1 MNKRL
6 ITALAALAFGVLI
19 IFTVCITVST
29 VNTKDKNQ
37 NLTVPTAECSTAVPA
52 VSASVKEAPAGMQS
66 LALKRKIVRQRNAQY
81 AKDEH
86 ITVPQAKSQKA
97 RQLLDRV
104 LAGRKMSSLEAEN
117 YNKTPVEIQELTYE
131 QAHQREEYYRGLMEK
146 DPSGKT
152 EQGAK
157 NGELYVLYRD
167 YAMSIATGEPLA
179 QMNYDRL
186 RQAAEV
192 IIRWNSEALEA
203 LEKEPEVGIKDEAGI
218 IVAKA
223 KRDAGIL
230 CNKMLDIVKQHMEK
244 GETDTALRELE
255 LIDEF
260 FRCERIYYNHAQ
272 SPIKT
277 EYDALEQRLEAGESI
292 ESVLYLPD

>member
-6 ITALAALAFGVLI
+6 ITALAALALGGLI
-19 IFTVCITVST
+19 IFTVGITVST

-37 NLTVPTAECSTAVPA
+37 NLAVPTAECSTAVPQ
-52 VSASVKEAPAGMQS
+52 VSTPAKEAPAGMQS
-66 LALKRKIVRQRNAQY
+66 LALKRKIVRAKNAQR

-97 RQLLDRV
+97 KQLLDKV

-131 QAHQREEYYRGLMEK
+131 QAQQRAEYYCGLMAK

-157 NGELYVLYRD
+157 SGELYVLYRD

-179 QMNYDRL
+179 QMNYNRL
-186 RQAAEV
+186 RQAAEA
-192 IIRWNSEALEA
+192 IIRRNSDLEA
-203 LEKEPEVGIKDEAGI
+203 GVGSSISSA
-218 IVAKA
+218 A
-223 KRDAGIL
+223 KRDMEYFATKCWIL
-230 CNKMLDIVKQHMEK
+230 
-244 GETDTALRELE
+244 
-255 LIDEF
+255 
-260 FRCERIYYNHAQ
+260 
-272 SPIKT
+272 
-277 EYDALEQRLEAGESI
+277 
-292 ESVLYLPD
+292 

>member
-6 ITALAALAFGVLI
+6 ITALAALALGGLI
-19 IFTVCITVST
+19 IFTVGITVST

-37 NLTVPTAECSTAVPA
+37 NLAVPTAECSTVPA
-52 VSASVKEAPAGMQS
+52 VSTPAKEAPAGMQS
-66 LALKRKIVRQRNAQY
+66 LALKRKIVRQRNAQH

-97 RQLLDRV
+97 KQLLDKV

-131 QAHQREEYYRGLMEK
+131 QAHQREKYYRGLMEK

-157 NGELYVLYRD
+157 SGVLYVLYRD

-186 RQAAEV
+186 RQSAEV
-192 IIRWNSEALEA
+192 IIRWNSDLEA
-203 LEKEPEVGIKDEAGI
+203 GVGSSISSA
-218 IVAKA
+218 A
-223 KRDAGIL
+223 KRDMGIL

-255 LIDEF
+255 LIEEF
-260 FRCERIYYNHAQ
+260 FHCESSYYNNFG
-272 SPIKT
+272 SIKP

>member
-6 ITALAALAFGVLI
+6 ITALAALAFGGLI
-19 IFTVCITVST
+19 IFTVGITVST

-37 NLTVPTAECSTAVPA
+37 NLAVPTAECSTAVPQ
-52 VSASVKEAPAGMQS
+52 VSTPAKEAPAGMQS
-66 LALKRKIVRQRNAQY
+66 LALKRKIVRQRNAQH

-97 RQLLDRV
+97 RQLLDKV

-117 YNKTPVEIQELTYE
+117 YNKTPVEIQELTYG

-157 NGELYVLYRD
+157 SGELYVLYRD

-192 IIRWNSEALEA
+192 IIRWNSDLEA
-203 LEKEPEVGIKDEAGI
+203 GVGSSISSA
-218 IVAKA
+218 A
-223 KRDAGIL
+223 KRDMGIL

-255 LIDEF
+255 LIEEF
-260 FRCERIYYNHAQ
+260 FHCESSYYNNFG
-272 SPIKT
+272 SIKP

>member
-6 ITALAALAFGVLI
+6 ITALAALAFGGLI
-19 IFTVCITVST
+19 IFTVGITVST

-37 NLTVPTAECSTAVPA
+37 NLAVPTAECSTVPA
-52 VSASVKEAPAGMQS
+52 VSTPAKEAPAGMQS
-66 LALKRKIVRQRNAQY
+66 LALKRKIVRQRNAQH

-97 RQLLDRV
+97 KQLLDKV

-131 QAHQREEYYRGLMEK
+131 QAHQREKYYRGLMEK

-157 NGELYVLYRD
+157 SGELYVLYRD
-167 YAMSIATGEPLA
+167 YAMSIATGKPLA

-186 RQAAEV
+186 RQSAEV
-192 IIRWNSEALEA
+192 IIRWNSDLEA
-203 LEKEPEVGIKDEAGI
+203 GVGSSISSA
-218 IVAKA
+218 A
-223 KRDAGIL
+223 KRDMGIL

-255 LIDEF
+255 LIEEF
-260 FRCERIYYNHAQ
+260 FHCESSYYNNFG
-272 SPIKT
+272 SIKP

>member
-6 ITALAALAFGVLI
+6 ITALAALAFGGLI
-19 IFTVCITVST
+19 IFTVGITVST

-37 NLTVPTAECSTAVPA
+37 NLAVPTAECSTAVPQ
-52 VSASVKEAPAGMQS
+52 VSTPAKEAPAGMQS
-66 LALKRKIVRQRNAQY
+66 LALKRKIVRQRNAQH

-97 RQLLDRV
+97 KQLLDKV

-131 QAHQREEYYRGLMEK
+131 QAHQRAEYYRGLMEK

-157 NGELYVLYRD
+157 SGELYVLYRD

-186 RQAAEV
+186 RQSAEV
-192 IIRWNSEALEA
+192 IIRWNSDLEA
-203 LEKEPEVGIKDEAGI
+203 GAGSSI
-218 IVAKA
+218 SSAA
-223 KRDAGIL
+223 KRDMGML

-244 GETDTALRELE
+244 DETDTALRELE
-255 LIDEF
+255 LIEEF
-260 FRCERIYYNHAQ
+260 FRCESSYYNNFG
-272 SPIKT
+272 SIKP

>member
-19 IFTVCITVST
+19 IFTVGITVST

-37 NLTVPTAECSTAVPA
+37 NLAVPTAECSTAVPQ
-52 VSASVKEAPAGMQS
+52 VSTPAKEAPAGMQS
-66 LALKRKIVRQRNAQY
+66 LALKRKIVRQRNAQH

-97 RQLLDRV
+97 KQLLDKV

-131 QAHQREEYYRGLMEK
+131 QAQQRAEYYRGLMEK

-157 NGELYVLYRD
+157 SGELYVLYRD

-186 RQAAEV
+186 RQSAEV
-192 IIRWNSEALEA
+192 IIRWNSDLEA
-203 LEKEPEVGIKDEAGI
+203 GVGSSISSA
-218 IVAKA
+218 A
-223 KRDAGIL
+223 KRDMGIL

-255 LIDEF
+255 LIEEF
-260 FRCERIYYNHAQ
+260 FHCESSYYNNFG
-272 SPIKT
+272 SIKP

>member
-6 ITALAALAFGVLI
+6 ITALAALAFGGLI
-19 IFTVCITVST
+19 IFTVGITVST

-37 NLTVPTAECSTAVPA
+37 NLAVPTAECSTVPA
-52 VSASVKEAPAGMQS
+52 VSTPAKEAPAGMQS
-66 LALKRKIVRQRNAQY
+66 LALKRKIVRQRNAQH

-97 RQLLDRV
+97 KQLLDKV

-131 QAHQREEYYRGLMEK
+131 QAYQREEYYRGLMEK

-157 NGELYVLYRD
+157 SGELYVLYRD

-186 RQAAEV
+186 RQSAEV
-192 IIRWNSEALEA
+192 IIRWNSDLEA
-203 LEKEPEVGIKDEAGI
+203 GVGSSISSA
-218 IVAKA
+218 A
-223 KRDAGIL
+223 KRDMGIL

-255 LIDEF
+255 LIEEF
-260 FRCERIYYNHAQ
+260 FHCESSYYNNFG
-272 SPIKT
+272 SIKP

>member
-6 ITALAALAFGVLI
+6 ITALAALAFGGLI
-19 IFTVCITVST
+19 IFTVGITVST

-37 NLTVPTAECSTAVPA
+37 NLAVPTAECSTVPA
-52 VSASVKEAPAGMQS
+52 VSTPAKEAPAGMQS
-66 LALKRKIVRQRNAQY
+66 LALKRKIVRQRNAQH

-86 ITVPQAKSQKA
+86 IAVPQAKSQKA
-97 RQLLDRV
+97 KQLLDKV

-131 QAHQREEYYRGLMEK
+131 QAHQREKYYRGLMEK

-157 NGELYVLYRD
+157 SGELYVLYRD

-186 RQAAEV
+186 RQSAEV
-192 IIRWNSEALEA
+192 IIRWNSDLEA
-203 LEKEPEVGIKDEAGI
+203 GVGSSISSA
-218 IVAKA
+218 A
-223 KRDAGIL
+223 KRDMGIL

-255 LIDEF
+255 LIEEF
-260 FRCERIYYNHAQ
+260 FHCESSYYNNFG
-272 SPIKT
+272 SIKP

>member
-6 ITALAALAFGVLI
+6 ITALAALAFGGLI
-19 IFTVCITVST
+19 IFTVGITVST

-37 NLTVPTAECSTAVPA
+37 NLAVPTAECSTAVPQ
-52 VSASVKEAPAGMQS
+52 VSTPAKEAPAGMQS
-66 LALKRKIVRQRNAQY
+66 LALKRKIVRQRKAQH

-86 ITVPQAKSQKA
+86 IAVPQAKSQKA
-97 RQLLDRV
+97 RQLLDKV

-131 QAHQREEYYRGLMEK
+131 QAHQRAEYYRGLMEK

-157 NGELYVLYRD
+157 SGELYVLYRD

-186 RQAAEV
+186 RQSAEV
-192 IIRWNSEALEA
+192 IIRRNSDLEA
-203 LEKEPEVGIKDEAGI
+203 GVGSSISSA
-218 IVAKA
+218 A
-223 KRDAGIL
+223 KRDMGIL

-255 LIDEF
+255 LIEKF
-260 FRCERIYYNHAQ
+260 FHCESSYYNNFG
-272 SPIKT
+272 SIKP

>member
-6 ITALAALAFGVLI
+6 ITALAALAFGGLI
-19 IFTVCITVST
+19 IFTVGITVST

-37 NLTVPTAECSTAVPA
+37 NLAVPTAECSTAVPQ
-52 VSASVKEAPAGMQS
+52 VSTPAKEAPAGMQS
-66 LALKRKIVRQRNAQY
+66 LALKRKIVRQRNAQH

-97 RQLLDRV
+97 KQLLDKV

-117 YNKTPVEIQELTYE
+117 YNKTPVEIQDLTYE
-131 QAHQREEYYRGLMEK
+131 QAQQRAEYYRGLMEK

-157 NGELYVLYRD
+157 SGELYVLYRD

-192 IIRWNSEALEA
+192 IIRWNSDLEA
-203 LEKEPEVGIKDEAGI
+203 GVGSSISSA
-218 IVAKA
+218 A
-223 KRDAGIL
+223 KRDMGIL

-255 LIDEF
+255 LIEEF
-260 FRCERIYYNHAQ
+260 FHCESSYYNNFG
-272 SPIKT
+272 SIKP

>member
-6 ITALAALAFGVLI
+6 ITALAALAFGMLI
-19 IFTVCITVST
+19 IFTVGITVST

-37 NLTVPTAECSTAVPA
+37 NLAVPTAECSTVPA
-52 VSASVKEAPAGMQS
+52 VSTPVKEAPAGMQS
-66 LALKRKIVRQRNAQY
+66 LALKRKIVRAKNAQR

-97 RQLLDRV
+97 KQLLDRV

-157 NGELYVLYRD
+157 SGELYVLYRD

-186 RQAAEV
+186 RQSAEV
-192 IIRWNSEALEA
+192 IIRWNSDLEA
-203 LEKEPEVGIKDEAGI
+203 GVGSSISSA
-218 IVAKA
+218 A
-223 KRDAGIL
+223 KRDMGIL

-255 LIDEF
+255 LIEEF
-260 FRCERIYYNHAQ
+260 FHCESSYYNNFG
-272 SPIKT
+272 SIKP

>member
-6 ITALAALAFGVLI
+6 ITALAALAFGMLI
-19 IFTVCITVST
+19 IFTVGITVST

-37 NLTVPTAECSTAVPA
+37 NLAVPTAECSTVPA
-52 VSASVKEAPAGMQS
+52 VSIPAKEAPAGMQS
-66 LALKRKIVRQRNAQY
+66 LALKRKIVRQRNAQH

-86 ITVPQAKSQKA
+86 ITVPQAKSQKG
-97 RQLLDRV
+97 RQLLDKV

-131 QAHQREEYYRGLMEK
+131 QAHQREKYYRGLMEK

-157 NGELYVLYRD
+157 SGELYVLYRD

-179 QMNYDRL
+179 QMNYNRL
-186 RQAAEV
+186 RQSAEV
-192 IIRWNSEALEA
+192 IIRWNSDLEA
-203 LEKEPEVGIKDEAGI
+203 GVGSSISSA
-218 IVAKA
+218 A
-223 KRDAGIL
+223 KRDMGIL

-255 LIDEF
+255 LIEEF
-260 FRCERIYYNHAQ
+260 FHCESSYYNNFG
-272 SPIKT
+272 SIKP

>member
-6 ITALAALAFGVLI
+6 VTALAALAFGMLI
-19 IFTVCITVST
+19 IFTVGITVST

-37 NLTVPTAECSTAVPA
+37 NLAVPTAECSTVPA
-52 VSASVKEAPAGMQS
+52 VSTPVKEAPAGMQS
-66 LALKRKIVRQRNAQY
+66 LALKRKIVRQRKERY

-97 RQLLDRV
+97 KQLLDRV

-131 QAHQREEYYRGLMEK
+131 QAHQREKYYRGLMEK
-146 DPSGKT
+146 DPSGKN

-157 NGELYVLYRD
+157 SGELYVLYRD

-186 RQAAEV
+186 RQSAEV
-192 IIRWNSEALEA
+192 IIRWNSDLEA
-203 LEKEPEVGIKDEAGI
+203 GVGSSISSA
-218 IVAKA
+218 A
-223 KRDAGIL
+223 KRDMGIL

-255 LIDEF
+255 LIEEF
-260 FRCERIYYNHAQ
+260 FHCESSYYNNFG
-272 SPIKT
+272 SIKP

>member
-6 ITALAALAFGVLI
+6 ITALAALAFGGLI
-19 IFTVCITVST
+19 IFTVGITVST

-37 NLTVPTAECSTAVPA
+37 NLAVPTAECSTAVPQ
-52 VSASVKEAPAGMQS
+52 VSTPAKEAPAGMQS
-66 LALKRKIVRQRNAQY
+66 LALKRKIVRQRNAQH

-97 RQLLDRV
+97 KQLLDKV
-104 LAGRKMSSLEAEN
+104 LAGRKMYSLEAEN

-131 QAHQREEYYRGLMEK
+131 QAQQRAEYYRGLMEK

-157 NGELYVLYRD
+157 SGELYVLYRD

-192 IIRWNSEALEA
+192 IIRWNSDLEA
-203 LEKEPEVGIKDEAGI
+203 GGGSDISRT
-218 IVAKA
+218 A
-223 KRDAGIL
+223 KRDMGIL

-255 LIDEF
+255 LIEEF
-260 FRCERIYYNHAQ
+260 FHCESSYYNNFG
-272 SPIKT
+272 SIKP

>member
-6 ITALAALAFGVLI
+6 ITALAALAFGGLI
-19 IFTVCITVST
+19 IFTVGITVST

-37 NLTVPTAECSTAVPA
+37 NLAVPTAECSTAVPQ
-52 VSASVKEAPAGMQS
+52 VSTPAKEAPAGMQS
-66 LALKRKIVRQRNAQY
+66 LALKRKIVRAKNAQR

-97 RQLLDRV
+97 KQLLDKV

-179 QMNYDRL
+179 QMNYNRL

-192 IIRWNSEALEA
+192 IIRRNSDLEA
-203 LEKEPEVGIKDEAGI
+203 GVGSSISSA
-218 IVAKA
+218 A
-223 KRDAGIL
+223 KRDMGIL

-255 LIDEF
+255 LIEEF
-260 FRCERIYYNHAQ
+260 FHCESSYYNNFG
-272 SPIKT
+272 SIKP
-277 EYDALEQRLEAGESI
+277 EYDALEQRLKAGESI

>member
-6 ITALAALAFGVLI
+6 ITALAALAFGMLI
-19 IFTVCITVST
+19 IFTVGITVST

-37 NLTVPTAECSTAVPA
+37 NLAVPTAECSTVPA
-52 VSASVKEAPAGMQS
+52 VSTPAKEAPAGMQS
-66 LALKRKIVRQRNAQY
+66 LALKRKIVRQRNAQH

-97 RQLLDRV
+97 KQLLDRV

-131 QAHQREEYYRGLMEK
+131 QAHQREKYYRGLMEK

-157 NGELYVLYRD
+157 SGELYVLYRD

-186 RQAAEV
+186 RQSAEV
-192 IIRWNSEALEA
+192 IIRWNSDLEA
-203 LEKEPEVGIKDEAGI
+203 GVGSSISSA
-218 IVAKA
+218 A
-223 KRDAGIL
+223 KRDMGIL

-255 LIDEF
+255 LIEEF
-260 FRCERIYYNHAQ
+260 FHCESSYYNNFG
-272 SPIKT
+272 SIKP

>member
-6 ITALAALAFGVLI
+6 ITALAALAFGGLI
-19 IFTVCITVST
+19 IFTVGITVST

-37 NLTVPTAECSTAVPA
+37 NLAVPTAECSTVPA
-52 VSASVKEAPAGMQS
+52 VSTPAKEAPAGMQS
-66 LALKRKIVRQRNAQY
+66 LALKRKIVRQRNARY

-97 RQLLDRV
+97 RQLLDKV

-157 NGELYVLYRD
+157 SGELYVLYRD

-186 RQAAEV
+186 RQSAEV
-192 IIRWNSEALEA
+192 IIRWNSDLEA
-203 LEKEPEVGIKDEAGI
+203 GVGSSISSA
-218 IVAKA
+218 A
-223 KRDAGIL
+223 KRDMGIL

-255 LIDEF
+255 LIEEF
-260 FRCERIYYNHAQ
+260 FHCESSYYNNFG
-272 SPIKT
+272 SIKP

>member
-6 ITALAALAFGVLI
+6 VTALAALAFGMLI
-19 IFTVCITVST
+19 IFTVGITVST

-37 NLTVPTAECSTAVPA
+37 NLAVPTAECSTVPA
-52 VSASVKEAPAGMQS
+52 VSTPVKEAPAGMQS
-66 LALKRKIVRQRNAQY
+66 LALKRKIVRQRKERY

-97 RQLLDRV
+97 KQLLDKV

-131 QAHQREEYYRGLMEK
+131 QAHQREKYYRGLMEK

-157 NGELYVLYRD
+157 SGELYVLYRD

-179 QMNYDRL
+179 QMNYNRL
-186 RQAAEV
+186 RQSAEV
-192 IIRWNSEALEA
+192 IIRWNSDLEA
-203 LEKEPEVGIKDEAGI
+203 GVGSSISSA
-218 IVAKA
+218 A
-223 KRDAGIL
+223 KRDMGIL

-255 LIDEF
+255 LIEEF
-260 FRCERIYYNHAQ
+260 FHCESSYYNNFG
-272 SPIKT
+272 SIKP

>member
-6 ITALAALAFGVLI
+6 ITALAALAFGGLI
-19 IFTVCITVST
+19 IFTVGITVST

-37 NLTVPTAECSTAVPA
+37 NLAVPTAECSTVPA
-52 VSASVKEAPAGMQS
+52 VSTPAKEAPAGMQS
-66 LALKRKIVRQRNAQY
+66 LALKRKIVRQRNARY

-97 RQLLDRV
+97 KQLLDRV

-131 QAHQREEYYRGLMEK
+131 QAHQREKYYRGLMEK

-157 NGELYVLYRD
+157 SGELYVLYRD

-179 QMNYDRL
+179 QMNYNRL
-186 RQAAEV
+186 RQSAEV
-192 IIRWNSEALEA
+192 IIRWNSDLEA
-203 LEKEPEVGIKDEAGI
+203 GVGSSISSA
-218 IVAKA
+218 A
-223 KRDAGIL
+223 KRDMGIL

-255 LIDEF
+255 LIEEF
-260 FRCERIYYNHAQ
+260 FHCESSYYNNFG
-272 SPIKT
+272 SIKP

>member
-6 ITALAALAFGVLI
+6 ITALAALAFGMLI
-19 IFTVCITVST
+19 IFTVGITVST

-37 NLTVPTAECSTAVPA
+37 NLAVPTAECSTVPA
-52 VSASVKEAPAGMQS
+52 VSTPAKEAPAGMQS
-66 LALKRKIVRQRNAQY
+66 LALKRKIVRAKNAQR

-86 ITVPQAKSQKA
+86 IAVPQAKSQKA
-97 RQLLDRV
+97 RQLLDKV

-157 NGELYVLYRD
+157 SGELYVLYRD

-179 QMNYDRL
+179 QMNYNRL
-186 RQAAEV
+186 RQSAEV
-192 IIRWNSEALEA
+192 IIRWNSDLEA
-203 LEKEPEVGIKDEAGI
+203 GVGSSISSA
-218 IVAKA
+218 A
-223 KRDAGIL
+223 KRDMGIL

-255 LIDEF
+255 LIEEF
-260 FRCERIYYNHAQ
+260 FHCESSYYNNFG
-272 SPIKT
+272 SIKP

>member
-6 ITALAALAFGVLI
+6 ITALAALAFGMLI
-19 IFTVCITVST
+19 IFTVGITVST

-37 NLTVPTAECSTAVPA
+37 NLAVPTAECSTVPA
-52 VSASVKEAPAGMQS
+52 VSTPVKEAPAGMQS
-66 LALKRKIVRQRNAQY
+66 LALKRKIVRAKNAQR

-157 NGELYVLYRD
+157 SGELYVLYRD

-186 RQAAEV
+186 RQSAEV
-192 IIRWNSEALEA
+192 IIRWNSDLEA
-203 LEKEPEVGIKDEAGI
+203 GVGSSVSSA
-218 IVAKA
+218 A
-223 KRDAGIL
+223 KRDMGIL

-255 LIDEF
+255 LIEEF
-260 FRCERIYYNHAQ
+260 FHCESSYYNNFG
-272 SPIKT
+272 SIKP

>member
-6 ITALAALAFGVLI
+6 ITALAALALGGLI
-19 IFTVCITVST
+19 IFTVGITVST
-29 VNTKDKNQ
+29 DNTKDKNQ
-37 NLTVPTAECSTAVPA
+37 NLAVPTAECSTVPA
-52 VSASVKEAPAGMQS
+52 VSTPAKEAPAGMQS
-66 LALKRKIVRQRNAQY
+66 LALKRKIVRQRNAQH

-97 RQLLDRV
+97 KQLLDKV

-131 QAHQREEYYRGLMEK
+131 QAHQRAEYYRGLMEK

-157 NGELYVLYRD
+157 SGELYVLYRD

-186 RQAAEV
+186 RQSAEV
-192 IIRWNSEALEA
+192 IIRWNSDLEA
-203 LEKEPEVGIKDEAGI
+203 GVGSSISSA
-218 IVAKA
+218 A
-223 KRDAGIL
+223 KRDMGIL

-255 LIDEF
+255 LIEKF
-260 FRCERIYYNHAQ
+260 FHCESSYYNNFG
-272 SPIKT
+272 SIKP

>member
-6 ITALAALAFGVLI
+6 ITALAALAFGGLI
-19 IFTVCITVST
+19 IFTVGITVST

-37 NLTVPTAECSTAVPA
+37 NLAVPTAECSTAVPQ
-52 VSASVKEAPAGMQS
+52 VSTPAKEAPAGMQS
-66 LALKRKIVRQRNAQY
+66 LALKRKIVRAKNAQR

-97 RQLLDRV
+97 KQLLDKV

-157 NGELYVLYRD
+157 SGELYVLYRD

-179 QMNYDRL
+179 QMNYNRL
-186 RQAAEV
+186 RQAAEA
-192 IIRWNSEALEA
+192 IIRWNSDLEA
-203 LEKEPEVGIKDEAGI
+203 GAGSSI
-218 IVAKA
+218 SSAA
-223 KRDAGIL
+223 KRDMGIL
-230 CNKMLDIVKQHMEK
+230 CNKMLYIVKQHMEK

-255 LIDEF
+255 LIEEF
-260 FRCERIYYNHAQ
+260 FHCESSYYNNFG
-272 SPIKT
+272 SIKP

>member
-6 ITALAALAFGVLI
+6 ITALAALALGGLI
-19 IFTVCITVST
+19 IFTVGITVST

-37 NLTVPTAECSTAVPA
+37 NLAVPTAECSTVPA
-52 VSASVKEAPAGMQS
+52 VSTPAKEAPAGMQS
-66 LALKRKIVRQRNAQY
+66 LALKRKIVRQRNAQH

-97 RQLLDRV
+97 RQLLDKV

-131 QAHQREEYYRGLMEK
+131 QVHQREEYYRGLMEK

-157 NGELYVLYRD
+157 SGELYVLYRD

-186 RQAAEV
+186 RQSAEV
-192 IIRWNSEALEA
+192 IIRWNSDLEA
-203 LEKEPEVGIKDEAGI
+203 GVGSSISSA
-218 IVAKA
+218 A
-223 KRDAGIL
+223 KRDMGIL

-255 LIDEF
+255 LIEEF
-260 FRCERIYYNHAQ
+260 FHCESSYYNNFG
-272 SPIKT
+272 SIKPQ
-277 EYDALEQRLEAGESI
+277 YDALEQRLEAGESI

>member
-6 ITALAALAFGVLI
+6 ITALAALAFGGLI
-19 IFTVCITVST
+19 IFTVGITVST

-37 NLTVPTAECSTAVPA
+37 NLAVPTAECSTAVPQ
-52 VSASVKEAPAGMQS
+52 VSTPAKEAPAGMQS
-66 LALKRKIVRQRNAQY
+66 LALKRKIVRQRKAQH

-97 RQLLDRV
+97 KQLLDKV

-131 QAHQREEYYRGLMEK
+131 QAHQRAEYYRGLMEK

-157 NGELYVLYRD
+157 SGELYVLYRD

-179 QMNYDRL
+179 RMNYDRL
-186 RQAAEV
+186 RQSAEV
-192 IIRWNSEALEA
+192 IIRWNSDLEA
-203 LEKEPEVGIKDEAGI
+203 GVGSSISSA
-218 IVAKA
+218 A
-223 KRDAGIL
+223 KRDMGIL

-272 SPIKT
+272 SPIKP
-277 EYDALEQRLEAGESI
+277 EYDALEQRLDAGESI

>member
-6 ITALAALAFGVLI
+6 ITALAALAFGMLI
-19 IFTVCITVST
+19 IFTVGITVST

-37 NLTVPTAECSTAVPA
+37 NLAVPTAECSTVPA
-52 VSASVKEAPAGMQS
+52 VSTPVKEAPAGMQS
-66 LALKRKIVRQRNAQY
+66 LALKRKIVRQRNAQH

-97 RQLLDRV
+97 RQLLDKV

-131 QAHQREEYYRGLMEK
+131 QAHQREKYYRGLLET

-157 NGELYVLYRD
+157 SGELYVLYRD

-179 QMNYDRL
+179 QMNYNRL
-186 RQAAEV
+186 RQSAEV
-192 IIRWNSEALEA
+192 IIRWNSDNLEA

-218 IVAKA
+218 IAAKA

-255 LIDEF
+255 LIEEF
-260 FRCERIYYNHAQ
+260 FHCESSYYNNFG
-272 SPIKT
+272 SIKP

>member
-6 ITALAALAFGVLI
+6 VTALAALAFGMLI
-19 IFTVCITVST
+19 IFTVGITVST

-37 NLTVPTAECSTAVPA
+37 NLAVPTAECSTVPA
-52 VSASVKEAPAGMQS
+52 VSTPVKEAPAGMQS
-66 LALKRKIVRQRNAQY
+66 LALKRKIVRQRKERY

-97 RQLLDRV
+97 RQLLDKV

-131 QAHQREEYYRGLMEK
+131 QAHQREKYYRGLMEK

-157 NGELYVLYRD
+157 SGELYVLYRD

-186 RQAAEV
+186 RQSAEV
-192 IIRWNSEALEA
+192 IIRWNSDNLEA

-218 IVAKA
+218 IAAKA

-255 LIDEF
+255 LIEEF
-260 FRCERIYYNHAQ
+260 FHCESSYYNNFG
-272 SPIKT
+272 SIKP

>member
-6 ITALAALAFGVLI
+6 ITALAALAFGGLI
-19 IFTVCITVST
+19 IFTVGITVST

-37 NLTVPTAECSTAVPA
+37 NLAVPTAECSTVPA
-52 VSASVKEAPAGMQS
+52 VSTPAKETPAGMQS
-66 LALKRKIVRQRNAQY
+66 LALKRKIVRQRNAQH

-86 ITVPQAKSQKA
+86 IAVPQAKSQKA
-97 RQLLDRV
+97 RQLLDKV

-131 QAHQREEYYRGLMEK
+131 QAHQREKYYRGLMEK

-157 NGELYVLYRD
+157 SGELYVLYRD

-179 QMNYDRL
+179 QMNYNRL

-192 IIRWNSEALEA
+192 IIRWNSDLEA
-203 LEKEPEVGIKDEAGI
+203 GVGSSISSA
-218 IVAKA
+218 A
-223 KRDAGIL
+223 KRDMGIL

-255 LIDEF
+255 LIEEF
-260 FRCERIYYNHAQ
+260 FHCESSYYNNFG
-272 SPIKT
+272 SIKP

>member
-6 ITALAALAFGVLI
+6 ITALAALAFGMLI
-19 IFTVCITVST
+19 IFTVGITVST

-37 NLTVPTAECSTAVPA
+37 NLAVPTAECSTVPA
-52 VSASVKEAPAGMQS
+52 VSTPAKEAPAGMQS
-66 LALKRKIVRQRNAQY
+66 LALKRKIVRQRNAQH

-97 RQLLDRV
+97 KQLLDRV

-157 NGELYVLYRD
+157 SGELYVLYRD

-186 RQAAEV
+186 RQSAEV
-192 IIRWNSEALEA
+192 IIRWNSDLEA
-203 LEKEPEVGIKDEAGI
+203 GVGSSISSA
-218 IVAKA
+218 A
-223 KRDAGIL
+223 KRDMGIL

-244 GETDTALRELE
+244 GETDTALGELE
-255 LIDEF
+255 LIEEF
-260 FRCERIYYNHAQ
+260 FHCESSYYNNFG
-272 SPIKT
+272 SIKP

>member
-6 ITALAALAFGVLI
+6 ITALAALAFGMLI
-19 IFTVCITVST
+19 IFAVGITVST

-37 NLTVPTAECSTAVPA
+37 NLAVPTAECSTVPA
-52 VSASVKEAPAGMQS
+52 VSTPVKEAPAGMQS
-66 LALKRKIVRQRNAQY
+66 LALKRKIVRQRKERY

-97 RQLLDRV
+97 KQLLDRV

-131 QAHQREEYYRGLMEK
+131 QAHQREKYYRGLMEK

-157 NGELYVLYRD
+157 SGELYVLYRD

-186 RQAAEV
+186 RQSAEV
-192 IIRWNSEALEA
+192 IIRRNSDLEA
-203 LEKEPEVGIKDEAGI
+203 GVGSSISSA
-218 IVAKA
+218 A
-223 KRDAGIL
+223 KRDMGIL

-255 LIDEF
+255 LIEEF
-260 FRCERIYYNHAQ
+260 FHCESSYYNNFG
-272 SPIKT
+272 SIKP

>member
-6 ITALAALAFGVLI
+6 ITALAALAALAFGGLI
-19 IFTVCITVST
+19 IFTVGITVST

-37 NLTVPTAECSTAVPA
+37 NLAVPTAECSTVPA
-52 VSASVKEAPAGMQS
+52 VSTPAKEAPAGMQS
-66 LALKRKIVRQRNAQY
+66 LALKRKIVRQRNAQH

-97 RQLLDRV
+97 RQLLDKV

-131 QAHQREEYYRGLMEK
+131 QAHQREKYYRGLMEK

-157 NGELYVLYRD
+157 SGELYVLYRD

-186 RQAAEV
+186 RQSAEV
-192 IIRWNSEALEA
+192 IIRWNSDLEA
-203 LEKEPEVGIKDEAGI
+203 GVGSSISSA
-218 IVAKA
+218 A
-223 KRDAGIL
+223 KRDMGIL

-255 LIDEF
+255 LIEEF
-260 FRCERIYYNHAQ
+260 FHCESSYYNNFG
-272 SPIKT
+272 SIKP

>member
-6 ITALAALAFGVLI
+6 ITALAALAFGMLI
-19 IFTVCITVST
+19 IFTVGITVST

-37 NLTVPTAECSTAVPA
+37 NLAVPTAECSTVPA
-52 VSASVKEAPAGMQS
+52 VSTPAKEAPAGMQS
-66 LALKRKIVRQRNAQY
+66 LALKRKIVRQRNAQH

-97 RQLLDRV
+97 KQLLDKV

-131 QAHQREEYYRGLMEK
+131 QAHQREKYYRGLMEK

-157 NGELYVLYRD
+157 SGELYVLYRD

-186 RQAAEV
+186 RQSAEV
-192 IIRWNSEALEA
+192 IIRWNSDLEA
-203 LEKEPEVGIKDEAGI
+203 GVGSSISSA
-218 IVAKA
+218 A
-223 KRDAGIL
+223 KRDMGIL

-255 LIDEF
+255 LIEEF
-260 FRCERIYYNHAQ
+260 FHCESSYYNNFG
-272 SPIKT
+272 SIKP

>member
-6 ITALAALAFGVLI
+6 ITALAALAFGMLI
-19 IFTVCITVST
+19 IFAVGITVST

-37 NLTVPTAECSTAVPA
+37 NLAVPTAECSTAVPQ
-52 VSASVKEAPAGMQS
+52 VSTPAKEAPAGMQS
-66 LALKRKIVRQRNAQY
+66 LALKRKIVRAKNAQR

-97 RQLLDRV
+97 KQLLDKV

-117 YNKTPVEIQELTYE
+117 YNKTPVEIQELAYE

-186 RQAAEV
+186 RQAAEA
-192 IIRWNSEALEA
+192 IIRWNSDLEA
-203 LEKEPEVGIKDEAGI
+203 GAGSSI
-218 IVAKA
+218 SSAA
-223 KRDAGIL
+223 KRDMGIL

-255 LIDEF
+255 LIEEF
-260 FRCERIYYNHAQ
+260 FHCESSYYNNFG
-272 SPIKT
+272 SIKP

>member
-6 ITALAALAFGVLI
+6 ITALAALAFGGLI
-19 IFTVCITVST
+19 IFTVGITVST

-37 NLTVPTAECSTAVPA
+37 NLAVPTAECSTAVPQ
-52 VSASVKEAPAGMQS
+52 VSTPAKEAPAGMQS
-66 LALKRKIVRQRNAQY
+66 LALKRKIVRAKNAQR

-97 RQLLDRV
+97 KQLLDKV

-117 YNKTPVEIQELTYE
+117 YNKTPVEIQELAYE

-157 NGELYVLYRD
+157 SGELYVLYRD

-179 QMNYDRL
+179 RMNYDRL
-186 RQAAEV
+186 RQAAEA
-192 IIRWNSEALEA
+192 IIRWNSDLEA
-203 LEKEPEVGIKDEAGI
+203 GAGSSI
-218 IVAKA
+218 SSAA
-223 KRDAGIL
+223 KRDMGIL

-255 LIDEF
+255 LIEEF
-260 FRCERIYYNHAQ
+260 FHCESSYYNNFG
-272 SPIKT
+272 SIKP

>member
-6 ITALAALAFGVLI
+6 ITAFAALAFGGLI
-19 IFTVCITVST
+19 IFTVGITVST

-37 NLTVPTAECSTAVPA
+37 NLAVPTAECSTVPA
-52 VSASVKEAPAGMQS
+52 VSTPAKEAPAGMQS
-66 LALKRKIVRQRNAQY
+66 LALKRKIVRQRNAQH

-97 RQLLDRV
+97 KQLLDKV
-104 LAGRKMSSLEAEN
+104 LAGRKMTSLEAEN

-157 NGELYVLYRD
+157 SGELYVLYRD

-186 RQAAEV
+186 RQSAEV
-192 IIRWNSEALEA
+192 IIRWNSDLEA
-203 LEKEPEVGIKDEAGI
+203 GVGSSISSA
-218 IVAKA
+218 A
-223 KRDAGIL
+223 KRDMGIL

-255 LIDEF
+255 LIEEF
-260 FRCERIYYNHAQ
+260 FHCESSYYNNFG
-272 SPIKT
+272 SIKP

>member
-6 ITALAALAFGVLI
+6 ITALAALAFGGLI
-19 IFTVCITVST
+19 IFTVGITVST

-37 NLTVPTAECSTAVPA
+37 NLAVPTAECSTVPA
-52 VSASVKEAPAGMQS
+52 VSTPAKEAPAGMQS
-66 LALKRKIVRQRNAQY
+66 LALKRKIVRQRNAQH

-86 ITVPQAKSQKA
+86 IAVPQAKSQKA
-97 RQLLDRV
+97 RQLLDKV

-131 QAHQREEYYRGLMEK
+131 QAHQREKYYRGLMEK

-157 NGELYVLYRD
+157 SGELYVLYRD

-179 QMNYDRL
+179 QMNYNRL

-192 IIRWNSEALEA
+192 IIRWNSDLEA
-203 LEKEPEVGIKDEAGI
+203 GVGSSISSA
-218 IVAKA
+218 A
-223 KRDAGIL
+223 KRDMGIL

-255 LIDEF
+255 LIEEF
-260 FRCERIYYNHAQ
+260 FHCESSYYNNFG
-272 SPIKT
+272 SIKP

>member
-6 ITALAALAFGVLI
+6 ITALAALAFGMLI
-19 IFTVCITVST
+19 IFTVGITVST

-37 NLTVPTAECSTAVPA
+37 NLAVPTAECSTVPA
-52 VSASVKEAPAGMQS
+52 VSTPAKEAPAGMQS
-66 LALKRKIVRQRNAQY
+66 LALKRKIVRAKNAQR

-86 ITVPQAKSQKA
+86 IAVPQAKSQKA
-97 RQLLDRV
+97 RQLLDKV

-157 NGELYVLYRD
+157 SGELYVLYRD

-186 RQAAEV
+186 RQSAEV
-192 IIRWNSEALEA
+192 IIRWNSDLEA
-203 LEKEPEVGIKDEAGI
+203 GVGSSISSA
-218 IVAKA
+218 A
-223 KRDAGIL
+223 KRDMGIL

-255 LIDEF
+255 LIEEF
-260 FRCERIYYNHAQ
+260 FHCESSYYNNFG
-272 SPIKT
+272 SIKP

>member
-6 ITALAALAFGVLI
+6 ITALAALAFGGLI
-19 IFTVCITVST
+19 IFTIGITVST

-37 NLTVPTAECSTAVPA
+37 NLAVPTAECSTAVPQ
-52 VSASVKEAPAGMQS
+52 VSTPAKEVPAGMQS
-66 LALKRKIVRQRNAQY
+66 LALKRKIVRQRNAQH

-97 RQLLDRV
+97 KQLLDKV

-131 QAHQREEYYRGLMEK
+131 QAHQRAEYYRGLMEK

-157 NGELYVLYRD
+157 SGELYVLYRD

-186 RQAAEV
+186 RQAAEA
-192 IIRWNSEALEA
+192 IIRWNSDLEA
-203 LEKEPEVGIKDEAGI
+203 GVGSSIPSA
-218 IVAKA
+218 A
-223 KRDAGIL
+223 KRDMGIL

-255 LIDEF
+255 LIEKF
-260 FRCERIYYNHAQ
+260 FHCESSYYNNFG
-272 SPIKT
+272 SIKP

>member
-6 ITALAALAFGVLI
+6 ITALAALAFGGLI
-19 IFTVCITVST
+19 IFTVGITVST

-37 NLTVPTAECSTAVPA
+37 NLAVPTAECSTAVPQ
-52 VSASVKEAPAGMQS
+52 VSTPAKEAPAGMQS
-66 LALKRKIVRQRNAQY
+66 LALKRKIVRAKNAQR

-97 RQLLDRV
+97 KQLLDKV

-131 QAHQREEYYRGLMEK
+131 QAQQRAEYYRGLMEK

-157 NGELYVLYRD
+157 SGELYVLYRD

-179 QMNYDRL
+179 KMNYNRL
-186 RQAAEV
+186 RQSAEV
-192 IIRWNSEALEA
+192 IIRWNSDLEA
-203 LEKEPEVGIKDEAGI
+203 GVGSDISRT
-218 IVAKA
+218 A
-223 KRDAGIL
+223 KRDMGIL

-255 LIDEF
+255 LIEEF
-260 FRCERIYYNHAQ
+260 FHCESSYYNNFG
-272 SPIKT
+272 SIKP